1 MVSALKISS
10 SRPGPG
16 APVRR
21 QEWQADKQYQ
31 DSFERSEGWLGADG
45 AYSLPLNAQRTL
57 WVFSDTVAGKPGGP
71 VSMTHNSLA
80 LETPDGFE
88 FSEKQAFTP
97 PDGRGWFWVYD
108 GAPARQ
114 EEHQQLFLG
123 RFENAPGPEGFNFRF
138 VDTWLADVKTGEH
151 LGEVEVTGY
160 RKLSE
165 LLPDVRG
172 AEGAALHFGA
182 AVCEDDAYKYVYGTQ
197 DFGLSKQLVVAR
209 LPVGQD
215 LMSSEQSWEVFQD
228 GGWAGSGTVSSLPD
242 KAGKALEVSN
252 ELSVFR
258 RDGVFWMV
266 TQVGNEVRLLRS
278 ARAEGP
284 FEQAAAHP
292 VKEEHPGS
300 FTYNAKGHE
309 QEIDERGLLVSYNR
323 NVLPFAELVEH
334 PEQYQPQFF
343 RLPLGE

>member
-1 MVSALKISS
+1 M
-10 SRPGPG
+10 
-16 APVRR
+16 RR
-21 QEWQADKQYQ
+21 SEWQADTQYQ

-45 AYSLPLNAQRTL
+45 AYSLPLSQQRTL

-71 VSMTHNSLA
+71 IAMTHNSLA

-88 FSEKQAFTP
+88 FSEKQAFSP

-108 GAPARQ
+108 GAPAAAQ
-114 EEHQQLFLG
+114 DHQQLFLG

-138 VDTWLADVKTGEH
+138 VDSWLADVKTGAH
-151 LGEVEVTGY
+151 LGDVEVTSY

-182 AVCEDDAYKYVYGTQ
+182 AVCEDQAYKYVYGTQ

-209 LPVGQD
+209 VPRAED
-215 LMSSEQSWEVFQD
+215 LMDSKGDWEIYRD
-228 GGWAGSGTVSSLPD
+228 GVWAPSGTVSSLCDPS
-242 KAGKALEVSN
+242 GKTLEVAN
-252 ELSVFR
+252 ELSVFSR
-258 RDGVFWMV
+258 EGKFWMV
-266 TQVGNEVRLLRS
+266 TQVGQEVRLLRS
-278 ARAEGP
+278 DRPEGP
-284 FEQAAAHP
+284 FEQAAVHP

-323 NVLPFAELVEH
+323 NVLPFGELVAH
-334 PEQYQPQFF
+334 PDLYQPQFF
-343 RLPLGE
+343 RVPLDS